1 MYWKK
6 KRTHTFWLN
15 IPKFPYEK
23 EIQTEVCGRTN
34 SQMVGGKRLIV
45 RNTCALIL
53 TSNNQRT
60 YGIDYSP
67 SNTAIETGTIETE
80 QRKPPKLAEN
90 TAIKYWILPEFYDLN
105 FNSLFCCHFVVCLLF
120 LIAASTWLYLFRICL
135 KYIYAFWM
143 SKTCMLL
150 WSKEQDYQ
158 NVNNPSKCMHLKF
171 FENTQ
176 NKEPD
181 NKQRVFKN
189 ETVRRWTDTERMN
202 DKIINMT
209 EMRLMRTLI
218 RSGYG
223 SVSVTETSVW
233 YFNLLFAS
241 MCKCVV
247 TLSVGSWVSQ

>member
-60 YGIDYSP
+60 CGIDYSP

-105 FNSLFCCHFVVCLLF
+105 FNSMLF
-120 LIAASTWLYLFRICL
+120 LRFFVATLLCAFYSWSQRLLDYTCFGYVWNIYMRFGFPRLVCCCGQKNRTIKTSTTRRNVCTWNS
-135 KYIYAFWM
+135 
-143 SKTCMLL
+143 SKTH
-150 WSKEQDYQ
+150 K
-158 NVNNPSKCMHLKF
+158 
-171 FENTQ
+171 TQ
-176 NKEPD
+176 SP
-181 NKQRVFKN
+181 
-189 ETVRRWTDTERMN
+189 
-202 DKIINMT
+202 IINSVFSK
-209 EMRLMRTLI
+209 MRRCDDELTPNEWTI
-218 RSGYG
+218 KS
-223 SVSVTETSVW
+223 
-233 YFNLLFAS
+233 
-241 MCKCVV
+241 
-247 TLSVGSWVSQ
+247 